1 MFKSV
6 IKHLGVAKS
15 SARDLKTESPSPKR
29 SRDELDFLPSHLELL
44 ERPPSRAGRL
54 FALGIIAVI
63 GFALTWAALGRIDV
77 VASAPG
83 KLIVSE
89 YSKTIQASE
98 TGIIGAIHVTD
109 GQKVQKG
116 DVLVA
121 LRTVSAGA
129 DEDRLRQQITYSK
142 LTVARLSALLQDNP
156 AQALARPEGVAE
168 TDFYETRM
176 DLIREYEEQQARQQ
190 TQKARINEN
199 AARQQATRVMIREN
213 RAMRENIQKRFDA
226 RSTLQAQGY
235 VSPVQLSELELEL
248 MRFGSELKNE
258 MSKLD
263 ILRAEANT
271 LTREQAQQQAEWRK
285 SIREALRNERQRLV
299 DLTQEQIKAEDRSQL
314 HTITA
319 PVSGIVQQIKAN
331 ASNGV
336 VSQGQELMTLVPDN
350 VELLAEISLLNKDVG
365 FVLAGQEVEVKIDS
379 FPYTKYG
386 TVKAQ
391 VRNVSR
397 DSMLDERL
405 GLVFPTY
412 LTLETEQITTTD
424 EIIDLTSGMSITAE
438 IKTGD
443 RRILSYILSP
453 LQEYQSE
460 ALRER

>member
-6 IKHLGVAKS
+6 IKHLSAAKS
-15 SARDLKTESPSPKR
+15 SARDLKGEAPSPKR

-98 TGIIGAIHVTD
+98 TGIIGEIHVTD

-129 DEDRLRQQITYSK
+129 DEDRLRQQIIYSK

-156 AQALARPEGVAE
+156 AQALERPDGVTE

-190 TQKARINEN
+190 TQDARINEN
-199 AARQQATRVMIREN
+199 AARQQATQVMIREN

-258 MSKLD
+258 VSKLE

-271 LTREQAQQQAEWRK
+271 LTREQAQQKAEWRK

-386 TVKAQ
+386 TIKAR

-412 LTLETEQITTTD
+412 LTLETEQIATTD